1 MNRVILI
8 LTIIFFP
15 LICSL
20 LNLNSLFAE
29 NYMELIWEQQG
40 EFNESEYGYSV
51 ASIDFNGDGIDDLII
66 GSDRWNPQG
75 QPNSTSEGKVY
86 FYWGGTNFDNIPDL
100 TMDGSQYGF
109 STSLGRYLV
118 NLGDIN
124 GDGYE
129 DLGSLRLGNYP
140 VSGIRQF
147 IEIYYGGSDC
157 DTVPDFEHLIYF
169 DEGTLYSFYLLG
181 DVNDDGYDD
190 AGYVIVTQE
199 ADVNQY
205 YIIYGGETPQVEYWN
220 TNGSGGSSIR
230 GIGNI
235 NNDEY
240 EDFIIGFMDIETQFR
255 HNVIFYGDTVIDT
268 LITDTLYT
276 QTVYPVDTGG
286 AHAGDYNGDGT
297 DDFIGC
303 WSTTGGTGLWL
314 GSDELNSVPDVILPS
329 FCSSYGDDGK
339 CFGFGDLNNDGFSD
353 LILCSP
359 IWSNHQG
366 KAYFYIGDEY
376 ANGSIDLDIPCP
388 AIVGTEFGTSVAVGD
403 FNNDG
408 FDDAVIGAPK
418 DGYPI
423 HEGKVYVYAGNDSL
437 EESTPVS
444 IHEGE
449 IPAVDGI
456 ELNNFPNPFNPSTTI
471 EFSIQKESEAELSI
485 YNIKGQIIKSLTH
498 DNYTKGSHSII
509 WNGNNEAGDPIS
521 SGIYFYKLNVN
532 GKAKAVK
539 KCLLLK

>member
-1 MNRVILI
+1 MKNRKTIVLI
-8 LTIIFFP
+8 FVLFT
-15 LICSL
+15 
-20 LNLNSLFAE
+20 LNLLFAE

-40 EFNESEYGYSV
+40 EHIESEYGYSL
-51 ASIDFNGDGIDDLII
+51 AALDFNGDGIDDLVV

-75 QPNSTSEGKVY
+75 QPNTTAEGKIY
-86 FYWGGTNFDNIPDL
+86 FYWGDVEFNTEPDL
-100 TMDGSQYGF
+100 TIVGSSFNYSSYGMK
-109 STSLGRYLV
+109 LI
-118 NLGDIN
+118 NLGDVN
-124 GDGYE
+124 GDNYE
-129 DLGSLRLGNYP
+129 DLGSLRLGDYP
-140 VSGIRQF
+140 VSGIRTF
-147 IEIYYGGSDC
+147 IEIYYGGPNC
-157 DTVPDFEHLIYF
+157 DTIPDFQHPIYYV
-169 DEGTLYSFYLLG
+169 EGEIHSFYPLG
-181 DVNDDGYDD
+181 DVNGDGYDD
-190 AGYVIVTQE
+190 AGYVIVTQDT
-199 ADVNQY
+199 DVNQY
-205 YIIYGGETPQVEYWN
+205 YIIFGGEIPQVEYWN
-220 TNGSGGSSIR
+220 TVGSGGTSIR

-240 EDFIIGFMDIETQFR
+240 DDFIIGFMDIETQFR
-255 HNVIFYGDTVIDT
+255 HNVIFYGDTIINT

-303 WSTTGGTGLWL
+303 WSTTGGTGLWF
-314 GSDELNSVPDVILPS
+314 GSNELNSEPDVILPS

-359 IWSNHQG
+359 IWSNHRG

-376 ANGSIDLDIPCP
+376 ANGSIDLEIPCP

-408 FDDAVIGAPK
+408 FDDAAIGAPE

-437 EESTPVS
+437 EETTPVS
-444 IHEGE
+444 IHEVE

-456 ELNNFPNPFNPSTTI
+456 EFNAYPNPFNPTTTI
-471 EFSIQKESEAELSI
+471 SFSILNDSNVELSI
-485 YNIKGQIIKSLTH
+485 FNIKGQKIKTLVSDQLTIG
-498 DNYTKGSHSII
+498 NHSII
-509 WNGNNEAGDPIS
+509 WNGTDESGEVVS
-521 SGIYFYKLNVN
+521 SGVYLYKLLINSKTEAVN
-532 GKAKAVK
+532 